1 MGPPVY
7 ADLGKQS
14 RDVFNKGYHF
24 GVAKLECKTKTSGG
38 VEFTAGVN
46 GNTDTGKVFGNLETK
61 YKIKDYGASL
71 TEKWNTDNLLVTEVS
86 IQDPIVKG
94 LKISFDTNFAPHTGQ
109 KSGKLKTEY
118 KHEKAAL
125 NCDIDLP
132 AGGPVVHASGVL
144 GYNGW
149 LVGYQ
154 TSFETASSK
163 IVKNNF
169 ALGYATKEFVMH
181 SNVND
186 GQEYGGAIYQ
196 RVNDQLETG
205 INLSWSAG
213 SNATRFGI
221 GCKYIL
227 SKEASVRAKVNNS
240 SQVGLSYQQQLQD
253 GITVTMSAL
262 LDGRNFNQGGHK
274 VGIALDLE
282 A

>member
-1 MGPPVY
+1 
-7 ADLGKQS
+7 
-14 RDVFNKGYHF
+14 
-24 GVAKLECKTKTSGG
+24 
-38 VEFTAGVN
+38 
-46 GNTDTGKVFGNLETK
+46 
-61 YKIKDYGASL
+61 
-71 TEKWNTDNLLVTEVS
+71 
-86 IQDPIVKG
+86 
-94 LKISFDTNFAPHTGQ
+94 
-109 KSGKLKTEY
+109 LKTEY